1 MSRMSDEREKLRKFR
16 ELDDAFSQ
24 ALRALDAGKSG
35 VPEVSHEAAP
45 RTDFEDRL
53 KALMQEYA
61 LSQACVHR
69 MLTTLVEYQRIA

>member
-1 MSRMSDEREKLRKFR
+1 M
-16 ELDDAFSQ
+16 
-24 ALRALDAGKSG
+24 
-35 VPEVSHEAAP
+35 PEVSHEAAP